1 MRLNQSFPEPGTPG
15 SPIAL
20 DRQRA
25 SVAAAIPE
33 LLERVS
39 EALAPQGAVVVLLG
53 DAGTGRLAI
62 AEESA
67 LAFMR
72 AVAEPIRLVVLPQP
86 PHATSGIASV
96 FTPDFPDAGAGE
108 GEAATVAMRIVA
120 EILGDAV
127 GDAVGDAGDEVAGD
141 AGTDRESRRDAEAA
155 TWQAESS
162 AEFEASE
169 ASATRDPVRPQAPQ
183 APQASQ
189 AVLIAPNVDFY
200 APHDARVLEIV
211 LRDPRMR
218 AIGTARQLTS
228 SVERLG
234 IGAGRTR
241 ISVAPLDLHQAG
253 VYLGALLGVDRIEA
267 ETLRRW
273 HEAAGGN
280 SYALAVL
287 ALSSDGSGA
296 LRRSRGTA
304 WTTADTDDVPSEYAR
319 VLIGTCTPEE
329 LEVLELVALAEPVT
343 ETVLLRSVDA
353 ACLSAL
359 FERGLVVSRAHAE
372 GLSLVAGHPLLASL
386 LRSGMSPVRR
396 IQLNDQ
402 IFRVLS
408 DDLGALDPIYAPE
421 RLMRLVVFGIEGGHD
436 LPFSWLWAAFELMV
450 RGGDP
455 RLVLNL
461 ALAVTAHPGADAMQA
476 GAAALRAYRLARLI
490 GDTRSLRPLL
500 GIMQHMLDR
509 SESAAQMT
517 PMLRVRIA
525 ATLIKQGVWDDGD
538 VDIALA
544 AFEGLELSVAA
555 EDAPVIEA
563 VRSARVQSLA
573 YAGRLREAALAAPEP
588 EVSSDL
594 KAEWVRSPARAIGTL
609 ILDQQGAFGR
619 AVASA
624 ENTRMLSRLG
634 PRVRP
639 DFVDMQ
645 GFSWLLGYWVSG
657 STESARQVLEE
668 LVTEATADA
677 HAEAHYSGLVEAGAV
692 LIAVQEGRWA
702 DATQAAERLLDRLG
716 RHDSWGLAPLIQ
728 SVLAL
733 ALAVLGERDGAVRA
747 IRAATVHTRG
757 IGQAVGGHRRLLV
770 LRARQWLRDPDTM
783 VEAERLAAWANAE
796 GLSLIELQALHVI
809 AFESRAVRP
818 ELLERV
824 RALSADVDPPL
835 GGAYLAH
842 IERIE
847 AGPGAG
853 ARDTDEPEVRMLA
866 ELGVWLPL
874 PPAAGL
880 TAREREVALLA
891 ALGHSSRFIAERL
904 HISVRTVETHL
915 SNVFAK
921 VGVENRDEL
930 RVWAARDR
938 AGAGSAP
945 VVPAQG

>member
-1 MRLNQSFPEPGTPG
+1 MRLSQLVPEPEGHG
-15 SPIAL
+15 SLIAPS
-20 DRQRA
+20 RQRT
-25 SVAAAIPE
+25 SVAAALPE

-39 EALAPQGAVVVLLG
+39 DALAPQGAVVVLLG
-53 DAGTGRLAI
+53 GAGTGRLAI
-62 AEESA
+62 AEEAAQAFIRGAASA
-67 LAFMR
+67 
-72 AVAEPIRLVVLPQP
+72 VKLVVLPQP

-96 FTPDFPDAGAGE
+96 FTPDFPTAGAGE
-108 GEAATVAMRIVA
+108 DDAAEVAARIVA
-120 EILGDAV
+120 GILG
-127 GDAVGDAGDEVAGD
+127 EP
-141 AGTDRESRRDAEAA
+141 TNEAA
-155 TWQAESS
+155 HEEPPQLPVGGAPGSS
-162 AEFEASE
+162 TGSAAVP
-169 ASATRDPVRPQAPQ
+169 AAVSATAP
-183 APQASQ
+183 ATVPATE

-211 LRDPRMR
+211 LRDPRLR

-241 ISVAPLDLHQAG
+241 ISVAPLDLQQAG
-253 VYLGALLGVDRIEA
+253 TYLGALLGVERIEA

-273 HEAAGGN
+273 FEAAGGN

-304 WTTADTDDVPSEYAR
+304 WTTADTDEVPSEYAR
-319 VLIGTCTPEE
+319 VLIGTCTPAE

-353 ACLSAL
+353 SCLSAL
-359 FERGLVVSRAHAE
+359 FERGLVVSRTHAD

-436 LPFSWLWAAFELMV
+436 LPFNWLWAAFELMV

-500 GIMQHMLDR
+500 GIMQDMLDS
-509 SESAAQMT
+509 SERAAQMT
-517 PMLRVRIA
+517 PMLRVRLA

-544 AFEGLELSVAA
+544 AFEVLELSVIT
-555 EDAPVIEA
+555 EEAPVIEA

-573 YAGRLREAALAAPEP
+573 YSGRLREAGLAAPGP
-588 EVSSDL
+588 DVSTDL
-594 KAEWVRSPARAIGTL
+594 KAEWVRSPARAVNTL

-645 GFSWLLGYWVSG
+645 GFCWLLGYWVSG
-657 STESARQVLEE
+657 SAESARQVLEE
-668 LVTEATADA
+668 LVTEASADA

-692 LIAVQEGRWA
+692 LIAVQEGRWT
-702 DATQAAERLLDRLG
+702 DAAQGSERLLDRLA
-716 RHDSWGLAPLIQ
+716 RHDSWGMTPLIQ
-728 SVLAL
+728 GVLAL

-747 IRAATVHTRG
+747 IRAASVQTRG
-757 IGQAVGGHRRLLV
+757 LSQAVGGHRGLLV
-770 LRARQWLRDPDTM
+770 LRARQWLRDPDT
-783 VEAERLAAWANAE
+783 VGEAGRLAAWAQAE

-809 AFESRAVRP
+809 AFESRAVP
-818 ELLERV
+818 AEVLA
-824 RALSADVDPPL
+824 RARILAAAVDQPL
-835 GGAYLAH
+835 GGAFLAH
-842 IERIE
+842 IERIGL
-847 AGPGAG
+847 GPGAG
-853 ARDTDEPEVRMLA
+853 AVDTDEPEVRMLA
-866 ELGVWLPL
+866 ELGAWLPL
-874 PPAAGL
+874 PPAIGL

-904 HISVRTVETHL
+904 HISARTVETHL

-930 RVWAARDR
+930 RVWAARER
-938 AGAGSAP
+938 AGTGSAP
-945 VVPAQG
+945 AAPVQG